1 MSNARTWTTL
11 VAAVLALTLGACDSE
26 ESCGPGQTGRPP
38 NCVTPPPPPPVCT
51 QTAVYTNSGGVPSQV
66 LIFDDFPVTDTGRLD
81 LTMDWTN
88 TSSLM
93 GLYLVPAGTCTLSEF
108 NARTCNFLVRS
119 DPPGPKPRRVSV
131 ANIAAGN
138 YRFIVANYG
147 TSDESA
153 AVQVVLSKGTCAAVA
168 NTSPAASAYL
178 PGSAPTVERAERR

>member
-1 MSNARTWTTL
+1 MGT
-11 VAAVLALTLGACDSE
+11 
-26 ESCGPGQTGRPP
+26 PP
-38 NCVTPPPPPPVCT
+38 NCAPPCT

-88 TSSLM
+88 ASSLM

-108 NARTCNFLVRS
+108 NARTCTFLVRS

-138 YRFIVANYG
+138 YRFMVANYSAG
-147 TSDESA
+147 DESA
-153 AVQVVLSKGTCAAVA
+153 ALNVVLSKGGCPAVA
-168 NTSPAASAYL
+168 NTPPASAAFV
-178 PGSAPTVERAERR
+178 PGSVPTIDRAERR